1 MYILVSS
8 VYCYLTLLNRI
19 DVQDQLK
26 HLEKDPQEE
35 DQLEVEM
42 LQQALTTDLIS
53 LQFIQP
59 TFHQTK
65 LLKTYDVEDLHAE
78 SFDDQ
83 GDEVG
88 EVNASGPDETG
99 ELDHVAIPPEHRPL
113 HLPSSYK
120 TNKKHPLCQAEL
132 TL

>member
-1 MYILVSS
+1 
-8 VYCYLTLLNRI
+8 
-19 DVQDQLK
+19 
-26 HLEKDPQEE
+26 
-35 DQLEVEM
+35 M

-53 LQFIQP
+53 LRSIQL

-65 LLKTYDVEDLHAE
+65 LLETYDVEDPHTK
-78 SFDDQ
+78 SFDDR

-88 EVNASGPDETG
+88 EVNASGSDETG
-99 ELDHVAIPPEHRPL
+99 ELNHVTVPPECRPL